1 MTRILLAAALLVPL
15 NAEKIKLSP
24 EERVEIIRGLTA
36 EHATAKTQLPRS
48 KKPIVIESTGEYD
61 KKAWFEMF
69 KQNGPAARTGDSIQ
83 ITKVAIED
91 DKVLLEI
98 NHGLKSGRS
107 WKDHLE
113 IGMGSSTSPIG
124 GNNQTGTTGTNIALH
139 FGKGVP
145 PATAAEL
152 KKMLSPIM
160 DFEKRSATENYV
172 ESLPPAVQ
180 AAIKDKRAVEG
191 MDKEQVL
198 ISLGRPD
205 HKQRETIDGVDL
217 EDWVFGKPPGKITF
231 VTFGGNKVV
240 RVKESYAGLGGS
252 TAPKLP
258 VQ

>member
-1 MTRILLAAALLVPL
+1 MMRILLAFTLLVSL
-15 NAEKIKLSP
+15 NAEKTKLNP
-24 EERVEIIRGLTA
+24 EERVEIIRGLMA
-36 EHATAKTQLPRS
+36 EHATVKVQLPRS
-48 KKPIVIESTGEYD
+48 KKPIVFESTGEYD
-61 KKAWFEMF
+61 KKAWFELF

-91 DKVLLEI
+91 DKILLEI
-98 NHGLKSGRS
+98 NNGMKSGRT
-107 WKDHLE
+107 WRDRIE
-113 IGMGSSTSPIG
+113 VGMGNSTSPIG
-124 GNNQTGTTGTNIALH
+124 RNDQTGTTGTNIALH

-152 KKMLSPIM
+152 KKMLAPIM
-160 DFEKRSATENYV
+160 DFEQRTATENFV
-172 ESLPPAVQ
+172 ENLPPAVQ
-180 AAIKDKRAVEG
+180 AAIKDKRAIEG

-205 HKQRETIDGVDL
+205 HKQRETVDGIDL

>member
-1 MTRILLAAALLVPL
+1 MMRILLLFTLLAPL
-15 NAEKIKLSP
+15 HAEKGKYTP
-24 EERVEIIRGLTA
+24 EERVEIIRGITA

-48 KKPIVIESTGEYD
+48 KKPIVFEAAGTYD
-61 KKAWFEMF
+61 KKAWDALY
-69 KQNGPAARTGDSIQ
+69 KQNGPAARVGDAIQ
-83 ITKVAIED
+83 ITKVAIDD
-91 DKVLLEI
+91 DKILLEI

-113 IGMGSSTSPIG
+113 VGMGNSTSPIG
-124 GNNQTGTTGTNIALH
+124 GNDNTGTTGTNIALH
-139 FGKGVP
+139 FGKATP
-145 PATAAEL
+145 PVTAAEV
-152 KKMLSPIM
+152 KKLLSPIM
-160 DFEKRSATENYV
+160 DFEQRTATESFV
-172 ESLPPAVQ
+172 ENLPPAVQ

-191 MDKEQVL
+191 MDKEQVM

-205 HKQRETIDGVDL
+205 HKSRETVDGVDL